1 METSVEDAV
10 AAERERV
17 ALLVE
22 SAMRSLA
29 KAIRNGDTVAP
40 RRKRKQ
46 PEATETP
53 RPKVTSASP
62 MELAIINRIWGLY
75 PRRPEPYPFVA
86 VRTILLEL
94 LQGGHTEEALVTATM
109 RYAQDVQ
116 RQQIDPKYITGMVRF
131 FRDGLWQ
138 QYADASPRVFG
149 RSREEWARSGQ
160 DVLEFD
166 RLAGE
171 IRAKETMSR

>member
-1 METSVEDAV
+1 MDTTIE
-10 AAERERV
+10 AERERV

-40 RRKRKQ
+40 RRKRK
-46 PEATETP
+46 PSDTATAP
-53 RPKVTSASP
+53 KPKVNSASP
-62 MELAIINRIWGLY
+62 MELATVNTIWGLY
-75 PRRPEPYPFVA
+75 PKRPEPYPWVA
-86 VRTILLEL
+86 VRNILLEL
-94 LQGGHTEEALVTATM
+94 LQAGHTEQALVTATT
-109 RYAQDVQ
+109 RYAQDVV
-116 RQQIDPKYITGMVRF
+116 RQNIEPRYVTGIVRF

-138 QYADASPRVFG
+138 QYADATPRVFG

-171 IRAKETMSR
+171 VLAKETMSR

>member
-1 METSVEDAV
+1 MDTTVE
-10 AAERERV
+10 AERERI

-40 RRKRKQ
+40 RRRRKQ
-46 PEATETP
+46 PETP
-53 RPKVTSASP
+53 EAPKPKVNSASP
-62 MELAIINRIWGLY
+62 VELEAVNRVWGLY
-75 PRRPEPYPFVA
+75 PKRPEPYPWIA
-86 VRTILLEL
+86 VRNILLEL
-94 LQGGHTEEALVTATM
+94 LQAGHTEQALVTATT
-109 RYAQDVQ
+109 RYAQDVV
-116 RQQIDPKYITGMVRF
+116 RQNIEPRYVTGIVRF

-138 QYADASPRVFG
+138 QYADATPRVFG

-171 IRAKETMSR
+171 VTAKEMMSR